1 MTAVPALVTALPA
14 LVRQVDLLSAA
25 ATQDAAD
32 ARRCSQALA
41 SNKPLVRGGWEDT
54 LRRSQAA
61 LADQDGWE
69 LVCRRQILAGTCD
82 AHAPEDTGVAA

>member
-1 MTAVPALVTALPA
+1 MTALPSLVTALPA

-32 ARRCSQALA
+32 ERRCSQALA
-41 SNKPLVRGGWEDT
+41 SNKPLVLGGWEDT

-82 AHAPEDTGVAA
+82 THAPEDTGVAA